1 LGERITIGVGD
12 VAVSNNP
19 EAELVT
25 FSLGSCVGVV
35 IHDKVARVG
44 GLLHI
49 MLPDSALNPERAAKQ
64 PAVFADSGLPLMFK
78 NAYALG
84 AIKSR
89 LRVVVVGGSQVMDE
103 TGRFN
108 IGQRNY
114 AAVRKL
120 FWRNNVLVDAEDV
133 GGRVNRTVGLQ
144 MSTGRVWLKINSAE
158 MKEL

>member
-1 LGERITIGVGD
+1 M
-12 VAVSNNP
+12 AVSNNP
-19 EAELVT
+19 QAELVT

-35 IHDKVARVG
+35 IYDKVAKVG

-49 MLPDSALNPERAAKQ
+49 MLPDSALNPERARKQ

-84 AIKSR
+84 ASKSR

-158 MKEL
+158 LKEL